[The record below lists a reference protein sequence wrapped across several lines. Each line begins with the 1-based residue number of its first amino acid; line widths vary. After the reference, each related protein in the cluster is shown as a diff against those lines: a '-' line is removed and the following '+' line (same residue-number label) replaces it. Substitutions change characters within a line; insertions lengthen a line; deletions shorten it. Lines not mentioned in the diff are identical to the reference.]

1 MKTRTVSL
9 IALPILALGAYAF
22 LGRRAPE
29 EAEIEYR
36 YAPVEKGELM
46 KSISATG
53 QVVALTSV
61 DVKSKA
67 GGKIIKLAVDEGAI
81 VHKGDL
87 IALIDPS
94 DTKAIVDQAGA
105 DLTSANARTVQA
117 EKSLI
122 MQRAQA
128 VNDVADARA
137 ALEAAKVRLQRAR
150 ITSTRQPELTKATI
164 GQARATYEAA
174 VADMDKLQKVTV
186 PQMRR
191 DAQVNLNQATVQRD
205 TAVADLKRQEDLI
218 AKGYVAGAVVD
229 RARST
234 AEAAKS
240 AYETANQRAS
250 TVEDDIR
257 VTIQAQQKTIDRAK
271 ASLEE
276 AQANSAENDISKTSA
291 SEAEKNVRL
300 AEITLQKAIDN
311 QIQTDISASQ
321 VLEAKAS
328 TVRNRVSLQNAQVQ
342 LESTTVLAPRDGV
355 VTQKYLEEG
364 TIIPPG
370 TSTFAQGTSLVQISD
385 VTQLF
390 VECAVDEADVSNVK
404 MGQKVRIT
412 ADAYPNQKM
421 DGLVTRVNPAAKT
434 ENNVTA
440 VKVRVKVLPG
450 AKIKILPGMNATCEF
465 ITMEK
470 TGVLVI
476 PSQALTDGGTV
487 RVKGKDPKKP
497 EVRTIEVGDTGNE
510 NVEVKSGLKEGE
522 EVVTAEIDLV
532 QLKETQKRMQ
542 EAEEG
547 GGLAGGGPQGGKKK
561 PTKSAGKKP

>member
-150 ITSTRQPELTKATI
+150 ITSTRQPELTKASI
-164 GQARATYEAA
+164 GQAKATYEAA

-205 TAVADLKRQEDLI
+205 TATADLKRQQDLL
-218 AKGYVAGAVVD
+218 AKGYVAGVTVD

-234 AEAAKS
+234 AEVAKS

-257 VTIQAQQKTIDRAK
+257 VSIQAQQKTIDRAK

-276 AQANSAENDISKTSA
+276 AQANTAENDISKTSA
-291 SEAEKNVRL
+291 AEAEKNVRL

-311 QIQTDISASQ
+311 QVQTDISASQ

-412 ADAYPNQKM
+412 ADAYPNQKL

-476 PSQALTDGGTV
+476 PSQALTDSGTV

-497 EVRTIEVGDTGNE
+497 EIRTIEVGETGNE

-532 QLKETQKRMQ
+532 LLKETQKRMQ

-561 PTKSAGKKP
+561 PTKQTGKKP

>member
-9 IALPILALGAYAF
+9 IALPVLALGAYAF

-46 KSISATG
+46 RSISATG

-67 GGKIIKLAVDEGAI
+67 GGKVIKLAVDEGDI

-117 EKSLI
+117 EKSLEL
-122 MQRAQA
+122 QRTQA
-128 VNDVADARA
+128 RNDVANAQA
-137 ALEAAKVRLQRAR
+137 SLEAAKVRLERAK
-150 ITSTRQPELTKATI
+150 ITSVRQPELTKASI
-164 GQARATYEAA
+164 GQARAAYEAA
-174 VADMDKLQKVTV
+174 AADLDKLQKVTV

-191 DAQVNLNQATVQRD
+191 DAQVNLNQAAVQRD
-205 TAVADLKRQEDLI
+205 TAVADLKRQEDLL
-218 AKGYVAGAVVD
+218 AKGYVSGAIVD

-234 AEAAKS
+234 AEAGKS
-240 AYETANQRAS
+240 AFETAKQRAS
-250 TVEDDIR
+250 TVEDDIL
-257 VTIQAQQKTIDRAK
+257 VTIRAQQKAIDRAK

-276 AQANSAENDISKTSA
+276 AQANAAENDISKTSA
-291 SEAEKNVRL
+291 TEAEKNVRL
-300 AEITLQKAIDN
+300 AEIALQRARDN
-311 QIQTDISASQ
+311 QVQTEISASQ

-328 TVRNRVSLQNAQVQ
+328 TVRNRVSLQNAEVQ

-404 MGQKVRIT
+404 LGQKERIT
-412 ADAYPNQKM
+412 ADAYPNQKL
-421 DGLVTRVNPAAKT
+421 DGVVTRVNPAAKT

-450 AKIKILPGMNATCEF
+450 ATIKILPGMNATCEF
-465 ITMEK
+465 ITLQR

-476 PSQALTDGGTV
+476 PSQALSDGGSV

-497 EVRTIEVGDTGNE
+497 EVRKIEVGETGNE

-532 QLKETQKRMQ
+532 LLKETQKRMQ

-561 PTKSAGKKP
+561 PAKPSAKKP